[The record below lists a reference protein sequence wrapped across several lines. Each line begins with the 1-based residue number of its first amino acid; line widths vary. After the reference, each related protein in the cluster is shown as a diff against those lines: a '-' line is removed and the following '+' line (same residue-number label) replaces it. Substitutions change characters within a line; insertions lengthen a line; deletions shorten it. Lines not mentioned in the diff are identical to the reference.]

1 MDPTPDTHSLLVYI
15 LVVPRKKRLKNW
27 FPCTEREGDRVLGG
41 RQWEWFVPKHKKVV
55 LCRLWAELGLLAGA
69 PGIRGPAGSLHL
81 HHLSTHYWEVPLG
94 PRPQLHFLGP
104 LLFWLILEDCHPLF
118 HSAGVSVVAPVPGTV
133 SGEWYFLPTGL
144 EKTTCSVDAATNT
157 SCAPWRCYRSY
168 QAQTITLNLITS
180 PLPLPHV
187 FKLWETPTEHVLR
200 S

>member
-1 MDPTPDTHSLLVYI
+1 VDPTPDTHSLLVYI

-118 HSAGVSVVAPVPGTV
+118 HSAGVSEEMVQEFSLLKEGIKDG
-133 SGEWYFLPTGL
+133 SLPREEERCPL
-144 EKTTCSVDAATNT
+144 PQCKICDMKSVD
-157 SCAPWRCYRSY
+157 
-168 QAQTITLNLITS
+168 
-180 PLPLPHV
+180 HV
-187 FKLWETPTEHVLR
+187 CQIETRWSLGYIEKFL
-200 S
+200 